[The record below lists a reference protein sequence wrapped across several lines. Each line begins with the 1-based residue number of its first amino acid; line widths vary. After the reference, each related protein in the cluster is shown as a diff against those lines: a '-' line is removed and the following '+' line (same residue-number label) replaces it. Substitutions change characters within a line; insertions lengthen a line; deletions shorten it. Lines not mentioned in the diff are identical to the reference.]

1 MTDRLSNKT
10 TALMATDADHPES
23 HNTIRKEACFLS
35 RVQGHDNVVK
45 FHGVVEDL
53 RGPCFLM
60 QLYQPRDF
68 HALLVNRAPLSVAE
82 IRFFGRQL
90 MADLSHIHEAG
101 IRHCDLKLENV
112 LVDRGMRLKIT
123 DLGLTEESS
132 VVRAGTPGYWAPEVL
147 EGKVHTDKN
156 DVFSLGII
164 YQMFTGNHLSITDD
178 NVVQRPP
185 KDFLEG
191 VALSE
196 DAKNLLART
205 LAVDV
210 LQWIELPEL
219 AKHRFLFRGVY
230 PQSLP
235 DTAFDVAPVFD
246 TTTEKHAR
254 NSGSSGESSGA
265 LTRKKL
271 RAEE

>member
-1 MTDRLSNKT
+1 
-10 TALMATDADHPES
+10 
-23 HNTIRKEACFLS
+23 
-35 RVQGHDNVVK
+35 
-45 FHGVVEDL
+45 
-53 RGPCFLM
+53 M

-90 MADLSHIHEAG
+90 VAGLSHIHEAG
-101 IRHCDLKLENV
+101 IRHCDLKPENV

-123 DLGLTEESS
+123 DLGLAEESS
-132 VVRAGTPGYWAPEVL
+132 VVSHRRAGTPGYWAPEVL
-147 EGKVHTDKN
+147 EGKVHTDKI

-164 YQMFTGNHLSITDD
+164 YQMFTGNRLSITDD
-178 NVVQRPP
+178 NVVKRPP

-254 NSGSSGESSGA
+254 NLGSSGESSGA

-271 RAEE
+271 RAEESEVRGRESGTRTTSGVKAYR